1 MTIDWLQEEIPRT
14 GIKYYEYLRG
24 AELTMLCA
32 EERTKND
39 NEVAHMVID
48 KSQWVNY
55 ATVME
60 MIERER

>member
-1 MTIDWLQEEIPRT
+1 MTMT
-14 GIKYYEYLRG
+14 GSRRNSNRDKVHEYLRVRID
-24 AELTMLCA
+24 MLA

-48 KSQWVNY
+48 KCVGELCY
-55 ATVME
+55 VME